1 MKQLKIFFLS
11 LIAIVSLVACDSAK
25 TSDEIL
31 AECGSGVVM
40 VANQFYYKVTLPT
53 GKVWYFTG
61 FDKDGDFENW
71 TMDLE
76 EIQKN
81 KKMLTGTGFLISK
94 DGKILT
100 NRHVAA
106 PTIDLS
112 DTKKSVRALLDG
124 MAEMVRA
131 EMQSMSEKYDELENA
146 KRACYSYNEYD
157 GNIYVDDEK
166 MQQIEQEQAEL
177 KEAYDGDS
185 EIKNSLKTIDLS
197 ELKVETVCEL
207 GIAYNNTFVTKITD
221 FIPCVMTSVSDKE
234 NVDLAM
240 LQLKSKQTPDGKY
253 VFAVSDKDEEQ
264 GFIDKVKNLFASSD
278 NDELQTEQ
286 KLYMIGFNAGFTLSN
301 TSQGIKAQIT
311 SGTISQKPDNDKIM
325 YTIPSLPGSS
335 GSPVV
340 NEYGKLV
347 AVNFAG
353 MTGTQSFNYGIQSK
367 RVLQFVNND

>member
-1 MKQLKIFFLS
+1 MKQLKLFFLS
-11 LIAIVSLVACDSAK
+11 LFAIVSLVACDSAK
-25 TSDEIL
+25 TSDQIL
-31 AECGSGVVM
+31 TECGSGVVM
-40 VANQFYYKVTLPT
+40 VANQFYYKITLPT

-61 FDKDGDFENW
+61 FDADGDLENW
-71 TMDLE
+71 TMDLA

-106 PTIDLS
+106 PSITLS
-112 DTKKSVRALLDG
+112 DTKKSVRSLLNS
-124 MAEMVRA
+124 MAEMVRM
-131 EMQSMSEKYDELENA
+131 EMESMSERYDELENE
-146 KRACYSYNEYD
+146 KRTCYSYDEYD
-157 GNIYVDDEK
+157 GNLYVDNEK
-166 MQQIEQEQAEL
+166 LQEIEQEQAEL

-185 EIKNSLKTIDLS
+185 EIKNSIKTLDLS
-197 ELKVETVCEL
+197 ELKVEPVCEI
-207 GIAYNNTFVTKITD
+207 GIAYNNTFVTKISD
-221 FIPCVMTSVSDKE
+221 FIPCVVTSVSNKE

-240 LQLKSKQTPDGKY
+240 LQLKNKQSPEGKFI
-253 VFAVSDKDEEQ
+253 FAVSEEDEEQ
-264 GFIDKVKNLFASSD
+264 GLIDKVKDIFASSD
-278 NDELQTEQ
+278 KDELQTEQ
-286 KLYMIGFNAGFTLSN
+286 KLYMIGFNAGFSLSN

-353 MTGTQSFNYGIQSK
+353 VTGTQSFNYGIQVK
-367 RVLQFVNND
+367 RVRQFVKND